1 MRLAAPMG
9 REAGAAAAAAA
20 ASGPPML
27 SSSAVLSASAN
38 SRAEPKRSDG
48 SLASAFWT
56 TQSSCQVT
64 FGLCVEGLAGRS
76 FITRRRISTLL
87 PVKGRVPV
95 SSS

>member
-1 MRLAAPMG
+1 MRLAAPVG
-9 REAGAAAAAAA
+9 REAGATAAAAA

-27 SSSAVLSASAN
+27 SSRADLRASEN
-38 SRAEPKRSDG
+38 SRAEPKRSAG
-48 SLASAFWT
+48 SLASAFCT

-64 FGLCVEGLAGRS
+64 LGLWVEGLAGRS
-76 FITRRRISTLL
+76 FTTRRRISTLL